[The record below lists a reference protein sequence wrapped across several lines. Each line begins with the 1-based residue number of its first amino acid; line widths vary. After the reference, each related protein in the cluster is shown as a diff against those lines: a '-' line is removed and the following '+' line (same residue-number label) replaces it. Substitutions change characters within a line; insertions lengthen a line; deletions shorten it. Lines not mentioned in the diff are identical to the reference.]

1 MARFHCSCRI
11 IWFPSAPYP
20 NGDYSDERRPTSK
33 SGMIKDSL
41 DTRVSQSEIDQS
53 NLSPVPHSQFAICKS
68 IDLPS
73 ATTSPD
79 SKTGQAEY

>member
-11 IWFPSAPYP
+11 IWFPF
-20 NGDYSDERRPTSK
+20 
-33 SGMIKDSL
+33 